1 MARVRKK
8 AKTLEEFQFD
18 ELRKYIR
25 STSKT
30 PERDELMVLLSF
42 RAGLRAAEIAK
53 IDMDQLTD
61 VQGRPAKM
69 ITILHTVGKMGGSRE
84 IPMHP
89 HISDA
94 LIRFRR
100 RYPELTYVA
109 FSPINSAR
117 MTPNALTV
125 WFWRL
130 MQSVGFKGA
139 SSHSGRRTF
148 CTNLGRRVNK
158 FSNSLADVQR
168 LMGHARLDTTQGYLE
183 HREDTFSMVSS
194 LGMEM

>member
-1 MARVRKK
+1 MKR
-8 AKTLEEFQFD
+8 AKTLEEFQFS

-30 PERDELMVLLSF
+30 PERDDLMVLLSF

-53 IDMDQLTD
+53 IDIDALTD
-61 VQGRPAKM
+61 AQGRVGNM
-69 ITILHTVGKMGGSRE
+69 VRIYSHVGKKGRERE

-89 HISDA
+89 HIADA

-100 RYPELTYVA
+100 RYPDLTYIA
-109 FSPINSAR
+109 FSPVTGKR

-130 MQSVGFKGA
+130 MRAAGFEGA

-148 CTNLGRRVNK
+148 CTTLGRRVNH
-158 FSNSLADVQR
+158 FHNSLVDLQR
-168 LMGHARLDTTQGYLE
+168 LMGHVNLETTQGYLE
-183 HREDTFSMVSS
+183 PTEETFSMVAS
-194 LGMEM
+194 LGTAM